1 MGTTEHCGATMQFF
15 WGRKTHHLQKMM
27 TTLKLEGPNGQFLL
41 ATNKTLLQ
49 KVPCLENPGME
60 SRPANSQ
67 GINSR
72 MEEKVEGSGEAFGA
86 HQPGHLQAAEHMFI
100 TCQDLQNS
108 KLLGI

>member
-1 MGTTEHCGATMQFF
+1 M
-15 WGRKTHHLQKMM
+15 HHSQKI
-27 TTLKLEGPNGQFLL
+27 TITLKLEGPNGQFLL
-41 ATNKTLLQ
+41 ATNKILLQ

-60 SRPANSQ
+60 SQPANS

-72 MEEKVEGSGEAFGA
+72 TRRVEGSGEAFGA
-86 HQPGHLQAAEHMFI
+86 HQPGHFQAAEHVFI